1 MGMENL
7 LNYYFIMKKRFVT
20 VLLACSLAGGLFA
33 QQPWFKDKDLTLTG
47 AYYYPE
53 HWDESQWE
61 RDFKQMHDLG
71 FDSPISRNLL
81 GRNWNRKRENMIL
94 PGWIKRWLWLPNMI

>member
-33 QQPWFKDKDLTLTG
+33 
-47 AYYYPE
+47 
-53 HWDESQWE
+53 HNS
-61 RDFKQMHDLG
+61 LG
-71 FDSPISRNLL
+71 LKTRI
-81 GRNWNRKRENMIL
+81 
-94 PGWIKRWLWLPNMI
+94 

>member
-1 MGMENL
+1 MENL

-71 FDSPISRNLL
+71 LNSPISRNLL

>member
-1 MGMENL
+1 
-7 LNYYFIMKKRFVT
+7 MKKRFVT
-20 VLLACSLAGGLFA
+20 VLWLVLWPEDFLHK
-33 QQPWFKDKDLTLTG
+33 QPWFKDKDLTLTG

-71 FDSPISRNLL
+71 LNSPISRNLL
-81 GRNWNRKRENMIL
+81 GRNWNRKRENMICL
-94 PGWIKRWLWLPNMI
+94 VG

>member
-1 MGMENL
+1 M
-7 LNYYFIMKKRFVT
+7 T

-71 FDSPISRNLL
+71 FEFTHFAEFAWAQLEPEEGKYD
-81 GRNWNRKRENMIL
+81 L

>member
-47 AYYYPE
+47 AYYYPC
-53 HWDESQWE
+53 
-61 RDFKQMHDLG
+61 
-71 FDSPISRNLL
+71 LL
-81 GRNWNRKRENMIL
+81 YTSCFMID
-94 PGWIKRWLWLPNMI
+94 IDCY

>member
-33 QQPWFKDKDLTLTG
+33 
-47 AYYYPE
+47 
-53 HWDESQWE
+53 HS
-61 RDFKQMHDLG
+61 LG
-71 FDSPISRNLL
+71 LKTRI
-81 GRNWNRKRENMIL
+81 
-94 PGWIKRWLWLPNMI
+94 

>member
-20 VLLACSLAGGLFA
+20 VLLACSFAGDFS

-47 AYYYPE
+47 AYYPE
-53 HWDESQWE
+53 HSNSQ
-61 RDFKQMHDLG
+61 
-71 FDSPISRNLL
+71 
-81 GRNWNRKRENMIL
+81 
-94 PGWIKRWLWLPNMI
+94 

>member
-33 QQPWFKDKDLTLTG
+33 QQPWFC
-47 AYYYPE
+47 
-53 HWDESQWE
+53 
-61 RDFKQMHDLG
+61 
-71 FDSPISRNLL
+71 LL
-81 GRNWNRKRENMIL
+81 YTSDAADD
-94 PGWIKRWLWLPNMI
+94 